1 MTKNVEVKWLI
12 EALNYIGDE
21 LSNIADKPSVEINK
35 EGVTPTEVATT
46 LTQGETTYSLGGG
59 GGFAP
64 TLLGTFSNSQAAG
77 TELEI
82 SDCSDYEW
90 LIVEF
95 EKPNESMAGYNG
107 PFRKTIWIPTDS
119 MTSGST
125 QNVGIAYN
133 EVSATSMA
141 VTSILPMISIKDST
155 HIYIVAS
162 GNFNVHRV
170 WGV

>member
-1 MTKNVEVKWLI
+1 MTRNVEIKYLI
-12 EALNYIGDE
+12 EALGYIGDE
-21 LSNIADKPSVEINK
+21 LSNIASKPSVEINK

-46 LTQGETTYSLGGG
+46 LTQGETTYSVGGG

-64 TLLGTFSNSQAAG
+64 TLLGTFTGPQFAG

-82 SDCSDYEW
+82 DDCSNYSW

-107 PFRKTIWIPTDS
+107 PFRKIIWIPTDS
-119 MTSGST
+119 MTEGST
-125 QNVGIAYN
+125 QEVGVAYN

-141 VTSILPMISIKDST
+141 VTAILPMVSIKDST
-155 HIYIVAS
+155 HLYVVAQS
-162 GNFNVHRV
+162 NFDVHRV